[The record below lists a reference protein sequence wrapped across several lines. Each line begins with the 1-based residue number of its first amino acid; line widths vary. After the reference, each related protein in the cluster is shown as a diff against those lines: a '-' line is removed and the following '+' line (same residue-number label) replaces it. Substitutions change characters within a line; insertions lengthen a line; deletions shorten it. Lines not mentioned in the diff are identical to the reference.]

1 MKVKLFVLMVIG
13 YAAAASV
20 YAQVQVTPVKHD
32 PDTPKISQQ
41 RPDSA
46 RNTALTRDQV
56 RQEWE
61 RVQKNG
67 EFAAMK
73 AMYRSH

>member
-1 MKVKLFVLMVIG
+1 MRVKLFVLTVVG
-13 YAAAASV
+13 YAAATSV

-32 PDTPKISQQ
+32 PDTPTISQQ

-56 RQEWE
+56 RQELE
-61 RVQKNG
+61 RAQKNG
-67 EFAAMK
+67 EIAAMK
-73 AMYRSH
+73 AMYRGH